1 VIRRLL
7 AISVACA
14 LVPVLTDCSGGSAKP
29 AASPTPASVSTVTA
43 SDGSITPTLQIAGVI
58 VPYRQ
63 AGVSADLTEP
73 ITEVDVQE
81 GDHVHAG
88 EVLAR
93 LLTDD
98 LEAQLA
104 SAERIVSEDRARYNQ
119 TAYQVYA
126 TNALDQSAIKSD
138 QAALHQDQVNL
149 DGAEV
154 DLKRY
159 ASLASQGYLPQQ
171 TVDEQR
177 TTVASD
183 ASAVTAARATL
194 SQAIANA
201 QANGVGSNAGEQL
214 QELAADRE
222 AANSAEASVVQLQR
236 EIARAVIVAPA
247 DGIVDAV
254 NANPREYTTSRELF
268 TIEENASVY
277 AVLPASTTQVMQ
289 IRDGAAAALTV
300 PGSTRRDQ
308 GHVVAVLDQI
318 QPGTT
323 NFTVKVLV
331 PNPDGHLHAGMPVSG
346 IVDLPSVSGVEI
358 PMTAFVDD
366 THTSVF
372 TVDNG
377 TVKTQKV
384 AYVNDDVKNAIVTG
398 LPAGSTVVKD
408 VEASTVAAGDRVAV
422 NSK

>member
-1 VIRRLL
+1 
-7 AISVACA
+7 
-14 LVPVLTDCSGGSAKP
+14 
-29 AASPTPASVSTVTA
+29 
-43 SDGSITPTLQIAGVI
+43 LQIAGVI

-81 GDHVHAG
+81 GDRVHAG

-104 SAERIVSEDRARYNQ
+104 AAERIVNEDRARYRQ

-138 QAALHQDQVNL
+138 QAALHQDEVNL
-149 DGAEV
+149 AGADV

-159 ASLASQGYLPQQ
+159 VSLANQGYLPQQ

-201 QANGVGSNAGEQL
+201 QANGAGNNAGEQL

-222 AANSAEASVVQLQR
+222 AMNAAQASVAQLQR

-254 NANPREYTTSRELF
+254 NANPGEYPTSRELF
-268 TIEENASVY
+268 TIEENATVY

-289 IRDGAAAALTV
+289 IRNGAAAALTV
-300 PGSTRRDQ
+300 PGSTRRDH
-308 GHVVAVLDQI
+308 GRVVAVLDQI

-331 PNPDGHLHAGMPVSG
+331 PNADGHLHAGMPVTG
-346 IVDLPSVSGVEI
+346 IVDLPPVSGVEI

-366 THTSVF
+366 THASVF
-372 TVDNG
+372 TVDDG

-384 AYVNDDVKNAIVTG
+384 SEVDDDGKNAIVTG
-398 LPAGSTVVKD
+398 LAAGSVVVKD

-422 NSK
+422 NAR